1 MSYELSHNTSRR
13 APKLSSQ
20 AIAKARPLHL
30 ENCPAVCARAKWY
43 QDPMFPDFG
52 QYNCPY
58 HFGVDYFAAIQDG
71 VVHCKHLK
79 PKEDE

>member
-1 MSYELSHNTSRR
+1 
-13 APKLSSQ
+13 
-20 AIAKARPLHL
+20 
-30 ENCPAVCARAKWY
+30 
-43 QDPMFPDFG
+43 MFPDLG

-79 PKEDE
+79 PKEDK